1 MGRKSNEELQRKK
14 ESKWRN
20 DWQKEHLRRYNI
32 AFNIAN
38 DADVIEKLNS
48 VPAKNQYIAK
58 LIREDM
64 KKEIKETNK
73 ENRTMRTFVIRAV
86 YQTIERSKVGDE
98 ISGDFIEEMVKYH
111 GASFE
116 KDPIMRDRTGYDF
129 YRLYGAD
136 GTFFLLQRIDAGAS
150 NPDDAESTE
159 EEDREFWESI

>member
-1 MGRKSNEELQRKK
+1 MGRKSNEELARARRNEIQHRWQR
-14 ESKWRN
+14 EN
-20 DWQKEHLRRYNI
+20 QKRINL
-32 AFNIAN
+32 AFNVKA
-38 DADVIEKLNS
+38 DADVIRQLETVEGKS
-48 VPAKNQYIAK
+48 QYVAN